1 MFPLASTALSAA
13 WCVTYEDP
21 VDQTNGLPPGSLTSR
36 TVAICGTFSALLLR
50 VLGVARKRKQV
61 WYIGRTR
68 FLSILSLL
76 VSHLGM
82 SSCALVP
89 MSCGCLIDGKEWVY
103 VSWRDYIHDFS
114 LWSIYLFAII
124 SGLLAGYHRRQ
135 GKSILLLFTCIFAV
149 LQSIGIYRCPTSS
162 SMERVGLLSLEVSA
176 IALAQFLHYGTV
188 NHLIVDANYSHSMP
202 R

>member
-1 MFPLASTALSAA
+1 MTALSAA

-36 TVAICGTFSALLLR
+36 TLAICGTFLALLLR

-82 SSCALVP
+82 ASYALIP
-89 MSCGCLIDGKEWVY
+89 MSCGSLVDGKEWVY
-103 VSWRDYIHDFS
+103 VSWRDYIHDLS
-114 LWSIYLFAII
+114 LSSIYLFSIM
-124 SGLLAGYHRRQ
+124 SGLLAGYHRKQ
-135 GKSILLLFTCIFAV
+135 GKRVLLLFTCIFAV
-149 LQSIGIYRCPTSS
+149 LQSIGMYRCPTSS
-162 SMERVGLLSLEVSA
+162 SMERVGLLSLEVLA

-202 R
+202 RWC